1 MSTET
6 AVGDEMGGNDFDFA
20 GEGGMHTTCSED
32 EEELKFLTPA
42 FANWADQVEYEEA
55 QLLAETGERL
65 TLTWEEIASELESC
79 DQHLQLNSTA
89 YYSLPR
95 FESIRNGR
103 GASYSRSPTPKVLA
117 SAYRGDEDDELGE
130 YVAMIKAAKARRD
143 RPQRGLPPPRTAKRG
158 EAAKSSS
165 FAIDEAF
172 HAAAVRS
179 ATQAVRRAAQ
189 KGGGATQPPRGTKR
203 KSRSRSLD
211 TENDRAADD
220 KKTKKAAAKNS
231 QHQLQKQMK
240 EVKKREKAA
249 SEAGRKLFVG
259 GIVFADL
266 EDDTEAREVRCPE
279 EAALLAEVRREVFV
293 DVVLGA
299 FGEIDSI
306 KAEWDERY
314 CHVVYGS
321 RDAAERAFAG
331 LSDHQER
338 RRLCQVE
345 AAALLREEGLPEAAA
360 PLPNFYVRWP
370 KDDPIRCPA
379 TPGHRRDRE
388 SVATTC
394 SRRRSAEKMSGG
406 GERAQEQQHSTEDEG
421 ERLPEEEKNES
432 EEESSRAA
440 TDNGAR
446 EGRERRV
453 DTKEQERE
461 AEEEERHNSKASTAT
476 VNAWTLMRDRL
487 ALQLCVGVA
496 SLAKVRNRTHHHHHH
511 GPSALVLC
519 LFTLYRVSILPCV
532 VLR

>member
-1 MSTET
+1 MSVVRAET
-6 AVGDEMGGNDFDFA
+6 AVDDVMGGKDFDFA
-20 GEGGMHTTCSED
+20 GEVEMHTCSSED
-32 EEELKFLTPA
+32 EEELDLLRPA

-65 TLTWEEIASELESC
+65 TLTWEEIASELES
-79 DQHLQLNSTA
+79 DRHLQLSSTA
-89 YYSLPR
+89 SYSLPH
-95 FESIRNGR
+95 FESTRRNGR
-103 GASYSRSPTPKVLA
+103 GASCSRGSTSKALA
-117 SAYRGDEDDELGE
+117 SAYRDEDDELGE

-179 ATQAVRRAAQ
+179 ATQAVRRTAQ
-189 KGGGATQPPRGTKR
+189 KGGGATQPTRGTKR

-220 KKTKKAAAKNS
+220 KKTKKAAAKSS
-231 QHQLQKQMK
+231 QHHLQKQQQKKTK
-240 EVKKREKAA
+240 EVKKREKTA

-394 SRRRSAEKMSGG
+394 SRRRSAERQASGG
-406 GERAQEQQHSTEDEG
+406 EQEQEQQHSTDDARKRPIHE
-421 ERLPEEEKNES
+421 ES
-432 EEESSRAA
+432 EEDSSR
-440 TDNGAR
+440 R
-446 EGRERRV
+446 EGKARV
-453 DTKEQERE
+453 DSKEQGRE
-461 AEEEERHNSKASTAT
+461 EEEEEERHNSSKAAPAT
-476 VNAWTLMRDRL
+476 VNAWTLMRDRM
-487 ALQLCVGVA
+487 ALQLRVGVA
-496 SLAKVRNRTHHHHHH
+496 SLAQVRSRTRHQRHH

-519 LFTLYRVSILPCV
+519 LLTLYSCILPCV